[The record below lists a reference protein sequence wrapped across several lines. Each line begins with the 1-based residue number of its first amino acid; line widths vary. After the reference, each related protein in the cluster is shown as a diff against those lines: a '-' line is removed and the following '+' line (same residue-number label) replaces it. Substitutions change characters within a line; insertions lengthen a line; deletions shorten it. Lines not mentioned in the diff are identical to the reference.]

1 LSFWFILKLIWTMFY
16 MTSSTVSIF
25 ECCIPMG
32 TNCAPLLVDFFR
44 IYSYEA
50 DFIQGLLHK
59 TFRYIDDVFSLNNC
73 KFGDFVG
80 RHEREKDRIV
90 ITKNG
95 TYRWSFAAVVSSQR
109 ENWIHILCGNVSF
122 LTGLH
127 YQFRGVGQGMM
138 KT

>member
-1 LSFWFILKLIWTMFY
+1 MFY

-80 RHEREKDRIV
+80 RIYPIELEIKDTTERARSSSYLDLHLEIDSEGRLRTRHYHKGYV
-90 ITKNG
+90 FN
-95 TYRWSFAAVVSSQR
+95 FPVVNLPQQQMTTDMFHFS
-109 ENWIHILCGNVSF
+109 
-122 LTGLH
+122 
-127 YQFRGVGQGMM
+127 
-138 KT
+138 